1 MTVGIQHIVEAA
13 TGCSPSPGKRRRV
26 NTAKANGNDL
36 NKLLMLLDID
46 LSRLIGYI
54 LHYVCV

>member
-1 MTVGIQHIVEAA
+1 MAVGIQCIVEAA
-13 TGCSPSPGKRRRV
+13 TGCSPSPGKRRRA
-26 NTAKANGNDL
+26 NTAKVNGNDL